1 VAILLTIVGL
11 DVAGIGHTLPII
23 PRLLAEV
30 AHTGDLGWRIGAF
43 LGLYALMQFACS
55 STLGSWSDRIGRR
68 PVLLLSLAGATV
80 DYVLMAVAPWLSLLF
95 LGRAIAGVT
104 GASQAV
110 ASAYITDVT
119 AEDERAQRFGPIVG
133 PVVISEVYFA
143 TRDYLSEKALSR
155 STFHQEFVIPNGS
168 KYQAS
173 WMLHNEAGLAIALTL
188 HSRKSPFNRSRL
200 VRLNG
205 LAQHARQAARISV
218 RIAAEIDHG
227 ILLRQALD
235 ATNGLCVMVDA
246 EGRIIDQSMAA
257 EALLAGGQWLR
268 VDAER
273 RLRLRTP
280 QLTLKLHELIARCTR
295 GAGGGS
301 LNLAHGGA
309 EYPML
314 EVLPAGHNGNNP
326 FNRGH
331 GCSALVFLRLP
342 RIRRAASPASL
353 EVALNCTSA
362 EAEVAAAL
370 AAGLSPQDI
379 AIRRNVSVLTVRAQI
394 RSLRALTNTPR
405 MSALIA
411 LVNSLS

>member
-1 VAILLTIVGL
+1 
-11 DVAGIGHTLPII
+11 
-23 PRLLAEV
+23 
-30 AHTGDLGWRIGAF
+30 
-43 LGLYALMQFACS
+43 
-55 STLGSWSDRIGRR
+55 
-68 PVLLLSLAGATV
+68 
-80 DYVLMAVAPWLSLLF
+80 
-95 LGRAIAGVT
+95 
-104 GASQAV
+104 
-110 ASAYITDVT
+110 
-119 AEDERAQRFGPIVG
+119 
-133 PVVISEVYFA
+133 
-143 TRDYLSEKALSR
+143 LSR